1 MTYRVGI
8 DIGGTFTDFALLK
21 GSEVILHKNLS
32 TPEDRSEGVM
42 QGLAKLAELEGLSP
56 ADFLAQCDAIVH
68 GTTVADNT
76 LIEMNGALTGLITTE
91 GFRDELEYRRGFKED
106 IWDVRLAPPKQI
118 VPRRRRVTVP
128 ERMLHD
134 GTVHKALDEAAV
146 REACRKLRVQ
156 GVESVAIS
164 LLFSF
169 VNPDHEKRVKAIVAQ
184 EMQNAHISHRPR
196 SAAAR
201 AGIRPHLHHSR
212 QCLCRP
218 ARHLLSRTA
227 GHAAQGGRLH
237 QPADGHAGLGR
248 GDDQGIY
255 RRRADPRARF
265 GPGRRR
271 HRLGPHRPRE
281 GPPGP
286 ALRRHGRHLL
296 RHVGGDQGRPRPPK
310 RAGTCTTAIS
320 SACRW

>member
-42 QGLAKLAELEGLSP
+42 QGLAKLAELEGLTP
-56 ADFLAQCDAIVH
+56 AAFLAQCDAIVH

-106 IWDVRLAPPKQI
+106 IWDVRLEPPKQI

-128 ERMLHD
+128 ERILHD
-134 GTVHKALDEAAV
+134 GTVHKALDEDAV

-184 EMQNAHISHRPR
+184 EMQNAHISTGHEVLPR
-196 SAAAR
+196 APEYDRTSDH
-201 AGIRPHLHHSR
+201 GG

-227 GHAAQGGRLH
+227 GHAAKGRWLH
-237 QPADGHAGLGR
+237 QPADGHAGLWR

-255 RRRADPRARF
+255 RRRADPRARLRP
-265 GPGRRR
+265 GGRRD
-271 HRLGPHRPRE
+271 RLGAHRQGQ
-281 GPPGP
+281 GPPRP
-286 ALRRHGRHLL
+286 ALRRYGRHLL
-296 RHVGGDQGRPRPPK
+296 
-310 RAGTCTTAIS
+310 
-320 SACRW
+320 